1 MTNPHTPTGQVVR
14 LKMFRRGTFKAS
26 KYRNAAPFPQKP
38 DLVIRE
44 LSLGSYLSH
53 GNFIAASAGY
63 MAFNWG
69 RGGNS
74 LAVLPIG
81 ATGRQN
87 NEVPL
92 IHAGAEFVSDFQ
104 FSPFDDG
111 ILATG
116 SNDTLVRFRRGK
128 YVVLDGNQLGLSV
141 FLRPKRIRLH
151 LQEKLMSF

>member
-1 MTNPHTPTGQVVR
+1 
-14 LKMFRRGTFKAS
+14 
-26 KYRNAAPFPQKP
+26 
-38 DLVIRE
+38 
-44 LSLGSYLSH
+44 
-53 GNFIAASAGY
+53 

-116 SNDTLVRFRRGK
+116 SNDTLVRFRGGK
-128 YVVLDGNQLGLSV
+128 YVLDGNQLSSLSD
-141 FLRPKRIRLH
+141 LPKRIRFI
-151 LQEKLMSF
+151 QEKLMNVFKIPCVG

>member
-1 MTNPHTPTGQVVR
+1 MLETFRKYEQRCEFDDFILRTLTLTGQVV

-116 SNDTLVRFRRGK
+116 SNDTLVRFRGRK
-128 YVVLDGNQLGLSV
+128 YVLDGN
-141 FLRPKRIRLH
+141 
-151 LQEKLMSF
+151 